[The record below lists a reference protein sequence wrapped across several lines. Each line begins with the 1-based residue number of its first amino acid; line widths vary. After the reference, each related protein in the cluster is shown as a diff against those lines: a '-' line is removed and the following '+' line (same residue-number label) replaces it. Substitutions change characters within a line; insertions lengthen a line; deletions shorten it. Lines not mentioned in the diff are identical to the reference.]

1 MTSQEL
7 ESGKH
12 TNFIKSNIY
21 LEQVESEEDD
31 DEESHDDSFELIKR
45 DMPESFV
52 ASRASQKVTL
62 NQRLF
67 TNI

>member
-52 ASRASQKVTL
+52 GSRASQKVIL
-62 NQRLF
+62 NQRYSQ
-67 TNI
+67 T